1 MCESSRAVSQ
11 RSSKT
16 FDLPSPPTGY
26 RADFVLV
33 VAPYFDLW
41 FTRQIVERLKPRRI
55 RFVVDDGA
63 HDDDVRELIREC
75 GGADAKVALGRAT
88 GIVHLKLYYIEFLK
102 IKGNGP
108 RKRSLTF
115 GSANAT
121 EAAFSGTV
129 NAELIAEAEL
139 SSKGDADLI
148 SYMMRICNAVE
159 SGRGGLIEATKTRR
173 SSNLPRLFLPNFEVT
188 PLGPAPG
195 FDAWLQRGRLAA
207 KYRDA
212 QQFMAVAVI
221 LKKALPPGAVAEQ
234 FKARDLIQQ
243 GARNVVRYR
252 YVPRARAA
260 SEDGDENE
268 SEPQWKARFCVW
280 THLGDWLSEE
290 CYEEKRALMVSNA
303 KPAREAAIRELLDHR
318 EDFTWKKERKELFVD
333 AIEGVW
339 QALVSTN
346 IDPHEYLNGG
356 RQSVDRHH
364 YGVLFDRKLSVDL
377 TLAQDSSFYHRYING
392 YEFPDVPRFRQD
404 APAWQEFVRSFCES
418 IAVEAGRRGTRSLVT
433 KVCREAV
440 KPADLS
446 ALSADEIAD
455 ALRTSWNGDKVAN
468 RVCGRYS
475 DGEYYPGTIMDIT
488 RKMDRPLYKIKYD
501 DGDENEVGSND
512 IRSVGY
518 YMMRYFDWDELD
530 G

>member
-1 MCESSRAVSQ
+1 MPQ

-16 FDLPSPPTGY
+16 FNLPSPPTGY
-26 RADFVLV
+26 RADFALV

-41 FTRQIVERLKPRRI
+41 FARRIVERLKPRRI

-63 HDDDVRELIREC
+63 HDDDIRELIRAC
-75 GGADAKVALGRAT
+75 GAGDVKVSLGRAA

-108 RKRSLTF
+108 RKRSVIF

-139 SSKGDADLI
+139 SSKADSEFM
-148 SYMMRICNAVE
+148 SYLMRINNAVE
-159 SGRGGLIEATKTRR
+159 SSRGGLIQATKTHAR
-173 SSNLPRLFLPNFEVT
+173 SGLPRLFLPAFEVK

-212 QQFMAVAVI
+212 QQFMAVAII

-234 FKARDLIQQ
+234 FKALDFIQQ

-252 YVPRARAA
+252 YVPRARVV

-290 CYEEKRALMVSNA
+290 CYEQKRALMVSNN
-303 KPAREAAIRELLDHR
+303 KPAREAAICELRDHR
-318 EDFTWKKERKELFVD
+318 EDLTWKKERKELFVG
-333 AIEGVW
+333 AVEGVW
-339 QALVSTN
+339 QALLSTN
-346 IDPHEYLNGG
+346 VDPHEYLNGG
-356 RQSVDRHH
+356 RQSVDQHH
-364 YGVLFDRKLSVDL
+364 YGTLFDRKLSADL
-377 TLAQDSSFYHRYING
+377 ALAQDSSFYHRYING

-418 IAVEAGRRGTRSLVT
+418 IGVEAGKRGTRSLVT
-433 KVCREAV
+433 KVAREAV

-446 ALSADEIAD
+446 ALSADEVGD
-455 ALRTSWNGDKVAN
+455 ALRTSWNGDKIGS
-468 RVCGRYS
+468 RVCARYS
-475 DGEYYPGTIMDIT
+475 DGEYYPGTIANIT
-488 RKMDRPLYKIKYD
+488 RRKDRPLYKIEYD
-501 DGDENEVGSND
+501 DGDENEVGAND

-518 YMMRYFDWDELD
+518 YMIRYFDWDELD
-530 G
+530 D